1 MNYNQP
7 SNLFKITEKHD
18 SLDQHTLYLQVILKK
33 GPNFKPRK
41 FPLLSSKNKDGIR
54 MFENKDYKDILQ
66 DNSNE
71 QIVSCPED
79 MCINEKSSFVTHV
92 DL

>member
-1 MNYNQP
+1 
-7 SNLFKITEKHD
+7 
-18 SLDQHTLYLQVILKK
+18 
-33 GPNFKPRK
+33 
-41 FPLLSSKNKDGIR
+41 

-92 DL
+92 DLQDLINYQGYEYQIVSGIYFEGRNYTIQHVIASTFQKRLKYKEEKNPM